1 MVTTLE
7 IDKTLL
13 QEALDLSNHP
23 TPNTLIEAALREYIQ
38 RRKQL
43 KILELLGTIDYDEDY
58 NYKQQRQT
66 SGNSLL
72 NSGVKKLDTLFPRVE
87 SGQVQTLTACLLVLN
102 DFLSKTIAPIADSE
116 YSYSALHR
124 FNKLNYA

>member
-23 TPNTLIEAALREYIQ
+23 TPTTLIEAVLREYIQ

-43 KILELLGTIDYDEDY
+43 KLMELFGTIDYDNE
-58 NYKQQRQT
+58 N
-66 SGNSLL
+66 
-72 NSGVKKLDTLFPRVE
+72 
-87 SGQVQTLTACLLVLN
+87 
-102 DFLSKTIAPIADSE
+102 
-116 YSYSALHR
+116 
-124 FNKLNYA
+124 